1 MLIFVPLFFL
11 PSLIHFFS
19 NACLKMLNIH
29 IIMLRRLGALSKK
42 KEFNYVRYMF
52 SLLAWLSAFSLF
64 TPSPTYLPD

>member
-1 MLIFVPLFFL
+1 
-11 PSLIHFFS
+11 
-19 NACLKMLNIH
+19 
-29 IIMLRRLGALSKK
+29 MLRRLGALSKN